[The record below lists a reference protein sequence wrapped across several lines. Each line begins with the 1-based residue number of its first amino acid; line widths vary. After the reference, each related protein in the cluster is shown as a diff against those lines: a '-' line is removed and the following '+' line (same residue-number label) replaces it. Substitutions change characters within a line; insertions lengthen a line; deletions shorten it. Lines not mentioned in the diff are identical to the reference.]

1 MSGPRTKMGSS
12 KREAVLQLAADGLS
26 NRQIGERLQTAERTV
41 YDYLRTEDAQA
52 KLRELREARVARSRA
67 RLEFLADAAIGSLG
81 QAIVGQHESKIRLA
95 AADSILDRIGLVRTQ
110 KTETVTRH
118 AGPQDGFAT
127 RSEDDLRH
135 FVETGRW
142 PEETKG

>member
-1 MSGPRTKMGSS
+1 MGPT
-12 KREAVLQLAADGLS
+12 KREAMIALAADGLS

-41 YDYLRTEDAQA
+41 YDTLRTEEAQA
-52 KLRELREARVARSRA
+52 QLREVREARVARARA

-81 QAIVGQHESKIRLA
+81 QAIVGSHESKVRLA

-135 FVETGRW
+135 FVEHGRW
-142 PEETKG
+142 PEES